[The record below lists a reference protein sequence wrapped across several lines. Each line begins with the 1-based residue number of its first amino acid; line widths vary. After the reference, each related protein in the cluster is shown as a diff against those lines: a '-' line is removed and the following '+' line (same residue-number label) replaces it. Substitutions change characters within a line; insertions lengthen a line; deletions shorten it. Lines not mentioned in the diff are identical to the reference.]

1 MNSYFYIKAFRV
13 YEIIKVDSS
22 DNMLDIIKQ
31 QLVNNKELKS
41 VLDEAAEAFVD
52 YSDAPLWS
60 SDNLEII
67 NRLLEIN
74 YLEIIPINHIEI
86 LDSDPNHYILI
97 DDGANPELYLVDTED
112 SNSARDEFI
121 DRKLSFFKDR
131 GYDLNGILDNYDMW
145 SYTAPIDTII
155 NL

>member
-22 DNMLDIIKQ
+22 DNMLDVIKQ

-52 YSDAPLWS
+52 YTDAPLWS
-60 SDNLEII
+60 SYNLEII
-67 NRLLEIN
+67 NQLLEIN

-97 DDGANPELYLVDTED
+97 DNGANPELYLVNTED
-112 SNSARDEFI
+112 SNSVKDEFI
-121 DRKLSFFKDR
+121 DRKLSFFKGR
-131 GYDLNGILDNYDMW
+131 VYDLDGILDNYDMW
-145 SYTAPIDTII
+145 SYTAPINTII